1 MSVYTVSTTVSHRY
15 YTRMRKSDIRFRIQ
29 MLADTL
35 VFRGISLAP
44 VSDYLEEAADNPNM
58 TASDL
63 ADVAMKLHD
72 LFPVEGTEEGQTCN
86 RDGCQGEMELGP
98 VDGCYC
104 HLGHPPCGSCVTNPL
119 TCSECYFEVE

>member
-1 MSVYTVSTTVSHRY
+1 MSIYTVSTTVSHRY
-15 YTRMRKSDIRFRIQ
+15 YAKMRKSDIRYRIQ

-72 LFPVEGTEEGQTCN
+72 LFPVEGVEESQPCN
-86 RDGCQGEMELGP
+86 RDGCPGTMEWP
-98 VDGCYC
+98 YPENCSC
-104 HLGHPPCGSCVTNPL
+104 HINPPCASCTNRLL